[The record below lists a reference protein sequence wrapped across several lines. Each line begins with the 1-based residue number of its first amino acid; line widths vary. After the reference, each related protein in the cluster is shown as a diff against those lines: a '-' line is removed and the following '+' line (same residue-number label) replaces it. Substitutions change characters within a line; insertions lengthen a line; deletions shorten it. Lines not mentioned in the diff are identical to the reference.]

1 MELKIPPLPNTLG
14 EILQFMSDE
23 SASGNVDQLVE
34 IIRKDPATSIYV
46 LQRINSPY
54 HGLRRYISEIDQAVV
69 LLGFKRV
76 CNLVLSVTLKQ
87 SFSYMESTAARN
99 VYEHIMQ
106 TSLATAAFARDLA
119 LHLRLP
125 FSEKAFTAGLLH
137 QLGRLVLLQSATQLY
152 VSLWYTQ
159 VQETNQLLFLPP
171 PPKKE
176 QEFFDTNY
184 ATLGAAI
191 MRKWSFPEDIVTV
204 IGALL
209 TPFQVASGQKRTL
222 ALTVAAGSDAADQ
235 LFRSENEDASSTS
248 EAPEI
253 PEPFITLAHERNLEV
268 ENLTAFLEKRSEAVR
283 KFAETLLDDS

>member
-23 SASGNVDQLVE
+23 SASGDVDQLVE

-46 LQRINSPY
+46 LRRINSPY

-69 LLGFKRV
+69 LLGLKRV
-76 CNLVLSVTLKQ
+76 CNLVLTVTLKQ

-106 TSLATAAFARDLA
+106 TSLATAAIARDLA
-119 LHLRLP
+119 SHLRFP
-125 FSEKAFTAGLLH
+125 FTEKAFTAGLLH
-137 QLGRLVLLQSATQLY
+137 QLGRLVLLQSASQLY
-152 VSLWYTQ
+152 VSLWYQ
-159 VQETNQLLFLPP
+159 KDQETNQLLFLVPS
-171 PPKKE
+171 PKKE

-184 ATLGAAI
+184 SNLGAAI

-209 TPFQVASGQKRTL
+209 TPQVINGQKRTL
-222 ALTVAAGSDAADQ
+222 ALTVAAGSAVAEQ
-235 LFRSENEDASSTS
+235 LFGPQNGDASSTS

-253 PEPFITLAHERNLEV
+253 PVPVTTLAQDRNLDV
-268 ENLTAFLEKRSEAVR
+268 EALADFLDKRKEAVR
-283 KFAETLLDDS
+283 SFAETLLDEA

>member
-46 LQRINSPY
+46 LRRINSPY

-76 CNLVLSVTLKQ
+76 CNLVLTVTLKQ
-87 SFSYMESTAARN
+87 SFSYMDSTAAQN

-119 LHLRLP
+119 SHLRFP

-137 QLGRLVLLQSATQLY
+137 QLGRLVLLQSASQLY
-152 VSLWYTQ
+152 VSLWYQ
-159 VQETNQLLFLPP
+159 KDPETNQLLFLAPSP
-171 PPKKE
+171 EKE
-176 QEFFDTNY
+176 QEYFDTNY
-184 ATLGAAI
+184 SNLGAAI
-191 MRKWSFPEDIVTV
+191 MRKWSFP
-204 IGALL
+204 
-209 TPFQVASGQKRTL
+209 
-222 ALTVAAGSDAADQ
+222 
-235 LFRSENEDASSTS
+235 
-248 EAPEI
+248 
-253 PEPFITLAHERNLEV
+253 
-268 ENLTAFLEKRSEAVR
+268 
-283 KFAETLLDDS
+283 